1 MNSRGPGLINVAN
14 ELRLAGFGEEAA
26 AVDHIRNEVNWSWY
40 ATELIKRAIQVAES
54 RGVLGILKILLY
66 PKPLQKEHVAELKK
80 FNRGTVRPAA
90 STVSRNMALGR
101 TGAR

>member
-1 MNSRGPGLINVAN
+1 MNRRAQGLINTAN

-26 AVDHIRNEVNWSWY
+26 AVDQIRKKKDWSRY

-66 PKPLQKEHVAELKK
+66 PKSLQGEHVAELEQ
-80 FNRGTVRPAA
+80 FEQGIIWLRDEQAVELAE
-90 STVSRNMALGR
+90 
-101 TGAR
+101 